1 VNTTAPSTS
10 RPGYRAVT
18 DQSAESAVEGMPAF
32 LAPPPGSPAY
42 HGFPL
47 LKGAEIDG
55 WSFGVITS
63 PQGTEPAVWGD
74 AYVVAPDG
82 SRAGIVW
89 QASGEA
95 QRVVC
100 EPSEGRWGVYGF
112 RFSHPVRNEQDL
124 IRNLHECLPQLKAYY
139 RSVHKP
145 VANDNPTGSSDVQP
159 IVGNALKDE

>member
-1 VNTTAPSTS
+1 MTAPPTP
-10 RPGYRAVT
+10 RPGYRAEM

-32 LAPPPGSPAY
+32 LAPPPGSPVY

-47 LKGAEIDG
+47 LKGSEIDG
-55 WSFGVITS
+55 WIFGVITS
-63 PQGTEPAVWGD
+63 PHGTEPAVWGD

-95 QRVVC
+95 QAVVC

-124 IRNLHECLPQLKAYY
+124 IRNLHECLPQLKTYY
-139 RSVHKP
+139 LAVHKP
-145 VANDNPTGSSDVQP
+145 LANDNSTGNSDVQP
-159 IVGNALKDE
+159 IK